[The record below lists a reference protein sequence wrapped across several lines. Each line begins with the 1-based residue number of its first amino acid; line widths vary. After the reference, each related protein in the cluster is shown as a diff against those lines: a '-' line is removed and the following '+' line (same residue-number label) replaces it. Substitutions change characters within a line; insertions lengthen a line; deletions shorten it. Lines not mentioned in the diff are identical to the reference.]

1 VNVKKGK
8 TCAQA
13 NRLEDFGERGEEKAG
28 QGRGWCGKKG
38 EETFFMERKMQF
50 SENSER
56 MDVRYVAALA
66 RIALEEGEAQRLEG
80 QMSDILKFVGEL
92 KELDVEGVEGTEGAS
107 EEATSWHE
115 DVEREGLEHVVAMG
129 LAPEERHGQFA
140 VPKIIE

>member
-1 VNVKKGK
+1 
-8 TCAQA
+8 
-13 NRLEDFGERGEEKAG
+13 
-28 QGRGWCGKKG
+28 
-38 EETFFMERKMQF
+38 MERKMQF

-80 QMSDILKFVGEL
+80 QMSDILRFVGEL

-107 EEATSWHE
+107 EAATSWHE
-115 DVEREGLEHVVAMG
+115 DVEREGLAHGVAMG